1 MLRPGRLVP
10 ALLAVV
16 LLIAI
21 VNELRPVGPVT
32 AMQTLAQPG
41 ASGATGSP
49 VPWPSNAQAAIG
61 GADGGPAVSTL
72 NPIPQPIA
80 SVAKVMTALEVLAEK
95 PLRKGESGPGI
106 TIGAD
111 DVGEYQQAK
120 AAGQSVVTVQAG
132 EQLTELQALQALLI
146 PSGNNIASLLA
157 RWAAGS
163 VDAMVQRMNDRARTM
178 GLARTRFD
186 DTSGF
191 SPKTVSV
198 PADLVR
204 LGQQAMRDPVVADIV
219 SQQEATLPVAGT
231 IPNVNYALGQD
242 GIVGIKTGNI
252 TEVGAVYLFAAPAT
266 IGGRSTVLVGA
277 VQGLPT
283 LDLAFSGAKAL
294 LDAARTS
301 LQAVHVVSRQ
311 QTVGRYSPS
320 WGGGSD
326 VLASVDLDVL
336 VWPGTVVRARLET
349 TGITGDV
356 AAGAMVGR
364 LRVTAGDSSFDVPVT
379 TADPIAGP
387 GWAQRLVR
395 VTW

>member
-10 ALLAVV
+10 AALAVV

-41 ASGATGSP
+41 ASAATGSP

-178 GLARTRFD
+178 GLARTRCD

-191 SPKTVSV
+191 SPKTGSV

-204 LGQQAMRDPVVADIV
+204 PGQQAMRGPAVAGIV
-219 SQQEATLPVAGT
+219 SQPEATLPAAGT
-231 IPNVNYALGQD
+231 TPNANNAPGQD
-242 GIVGIKTGNI
+242 GH
-252 TEVGAVYLFAAPAT
+252 A
-266 IGGRSTVLVGA
+266 
-277 VQGLPT
+277 
-283 LDLAFSGAKAL
+283 
-294 LDAARTS
+294 
-301 LQAVHVVSRQ
+301 
-311 QTVGRYSPS
+311 
-320 WGGGSD
+320 
-326 VLASVDLDVL
+326 
-336 VWPGTVVRARLET
+336 GT
-349 TGITGDV
+349 
-356 AAGAMVGR
+356 
-364 LRVTAGDSSFDVPVT
+364 
-379 TADPIAGP
+379 
-387 GWAQRLVR
+387 
-395 VTW
+395 